1 MSGQFP
7 HFHESHGQND
17 DRVQHARSIDR
28 SFSKQLFREMA
39 KTEME
44 DAPLNWR
51 QRKRFVA
58 FATRLGIDEFE
69 AKLILR
75 AVEYECGHAE
85 LAALDERQE
94 QAASIKELVYL
105 ERDTNHTP
113 VDFATVVVL
122 GVAWIGVAGWFA
134 RRFFGE

>member
-94 QAASIKELVYL
+94 RAHEMTRWIDQFDGSASDDSSSVWLAVSM
-105 ERDTNHTP
+105 
-113 VDFATVVVL
+113 VVVL
-122 GVAWIGVAGWFA
+122 MGLRVILLF
-134 RRFFGE
+134 